1 MRVYIYTAT
10 DELLCD
16 VLARKSR
23 IGDFLVAEHPTFNF
37 EVQVAT
43 YCFNEGDMTS
53 GTIEDKNDVTVAK
66 WEIK

>member
-1 MRVYIYTAT
+1 MRVYIYAAN

-16 VLARKSR
+16 VLAHKQGQF
-23 IGDFLVAEHPTFNF
+23 IVAEHPTFNF
-37 EVQVAT
+37 EVQAAV

-66 WEIK
+66 WEVK

>member
-1 MRVYIYTAT
+1 MRVYIHTANG
-10 DELLCD
+10 ELLCD
-16 VLARKSR
+16 VKAEKSR

-43 YCFNEGDMTS
+43 YCFNEGGMTS
-53 GTIEDKNDVTVAK
+53 GTIEDKNDVTVAT